1 MDDFSFNRPIP
12 GESLTAELGSRP
24 WQSPPQFSTV
34 DDALAYYL
42 PRMGQKNFAK
52 GLVDVMETGVPLTN
66 LANVIMLSGVME
78 GKHSVDVG
86 ILTIPAIIETMQLIG
101 DSAGVKYTT
110 GLEEPEEEVSS
121 SKIKRVL
128 SKQIEEENGNAVQEE
143 TVPMISEEE
152 LEPEEKPMGLMSRR
166 DTNV

>member
-1 MDDFSFNRPIP
+1 
-12 GESLTAELGSRP
+12 
-24 WQSPPQFSTV
+24 
-34 DDALAYYL
+34 
-42 PRMGQKNFAK
+42 MGQKNFAK
-52 GLVDVMETGVPLTN
+52 GLVDVMETGFPLTN

-128 SKQIEEENGNAVQEE
+128 SKQIEEENGNVVQEE
-143 TVPMISEEE
+143 TVPMINEEE
-152 LEPEEKPMGLMSRR
+152 SEPEKKPMGLMSRR